1 MQGAWAQSGGG
12 TKIPHAAQC
21 SQNKKINK
29 AGTNLP
35 ETYLGSLLMKQ
46 YTNLAAYNH
55 VSYTTSQTGSQGS
68 SQGEFLSEG
77 SIEKPASKLIF
88 LFLINIFF

>member
-1 MQGAWAQSGGG
+1 MQGAWVQSGGG
-12 TKIPHAAQC
+12 TKILHAAQC

-35 ETYLGSLLMKQ
+35 ETYLGSMLMKQ

-55 VSYTTSQTGSQGS
+55 VPYTTSQTGI
-68 SQGEFLSEG
+68 EG
-77 SIEKPASKLIF
+77 SARLSSHLKDQQKNLLPSS
-88 LFLINIFF
+88 FFFF